1 MSLYKQ
7 LWIAIIFLLSTV
19 FGIAFLI
26 NGVSTS
32 KYLEQQL
39 SQKNSDDAGALA
51 LSLSQQELDPV
62 LIELQ
67 LASRL
72 DQGHYKF
79 IAFTDISGE
88 TLFRRDNPKVTLPH
102 HEWLAAIFPINAET
116 GESEVLNGWSQ
127 MGTVTVA
134 SDDSFAYAELWHA
147 GERTLVALLAAVIL
161 AGALGSLLLRAI
173 LRPLAQVVEQAE
185 AIGKRRFMN
194 LPEPFTTEFKV
205 VTMSMNTLS
214 ARVKDM
220 LTRESQRLE
229 RQREVSDLDST
240 TGILQREAF
249 MARLKAKLSSEGTDA
264 SGAIALVRVTN
275 LARMN
280 QTFGRGPVDTTLK
293 TIGIVL
299 RRLTMTEP
307 NWVTGR
313 LNGSDF
319 VLLAPEE
326 RDPRKVASTLQR
338 VIADALLE
346 SSMRDKTT
354 LPGACVEYASGDT
367 ISRVMTTL
375 DAALMAADE
384 KQDSSITLASR
395 HSGSVVPA
403 REQANFWRDALS
415 QALESDGLILEFFP
429 VLTNVGKLF
438 HQEGMVRIRVNNE
451 LCPAGAFM
459 PWIHRLDLGG
469 ELDRAV
475 VKLAIKQIQ
484 RTGHATAINLTAN
497 ALIDPTFSTW
507 LEGALLKHKIVAERL
522 NLEVNEASAYSH
534 IDGFQRLS
542 RRIQAAGAKLGIE
555 HMGYRIDEVGK
566 LSELGIDYIK
576 IDGLF
581 TNGISNNAGTA
592 ALLRTYINIGQ
603 TLGLPCIAEGIV
615 NSADL
620 QVAYELGASAAS
632 GPAVK

>member
-7 LWIAIIFLLSTV
+7 LWIAIVFLLSTV
-19 FGIAFLI
+19 FGLVFLI

-32 KYLEQQL
+32 GYLEQQL
-39 SQKNSDDAGALA
+39 SQKNSDDASALA

-62 LIELQ
+62 LLELQ
-67 LASRL
+67 LAARL

-79 IAFTDISGE
+79 IAFTDINGE
-88 TLFRRDNPKVTLPH
+88 TLFRRENPAAMLPH
-102 HEWLAAIFPINAET
+102 HEWLATLFPINAEA
-116 GESEVLNGWSQ
+116 GESEVSNGWNQ
-127 MGTVTVA
+127 LGTVTLA
-134 SDDSFAYAELWHA
+134 SDDGFAYAELWHA
-147 GERTLVALLAAVIL
+147 GERTVIALLAAVIM
-161 AGALGSLLLRAI
+161 AGALGSILLRAI

-185 AIGKRRFMN
+185 AIGQRRFMN
-194 LPEPFTTEFKV
+194 LPEPFTTEFRA
-205 VTMSMNTLS
+205 VTVSMNSLS
-214 ARVKDM
+214 ARVKEM

-229 RQREVSDLDST
+229 RQREISDLDST
-240 TGILQREAF
+240 TGILQREPF
-249 MARLKAKLSSEGTDA
+249 MARLKAKLSSEGADA

-280 QTFGRGPVDTTLK
+280 QMFGRGPVDTTLK

-313 LNGSDF
+313 LNGADF

-326 RDPRKVASTLQR
+326 RDPRKVAGILQR
-338 VIADALLE
+338 VIADALGE
-346 SSMRDKTT
+346 SSMRDSTT

-367 ISRVMTTL
+367 ISQVMTTL

-384 KQDSSITLASR
+384 QQDSSVTLASR
-395 HSGSVVPA
+395 HSGSVIPA
-403 REQANFWRDALS
+403 REQASFWRDALS

-429 VLTNVGKLF
+429 VLSNAGKLF
-438 HQEGMVRIRVNNE
+438 HQEGMVRIKVNNE
-451 LCPAGAFM
+451 ICPAGAFM

-484 RTGHATAINLTAN
+484 KTGRTTAVNLTAS

-507 LEGALLKHKIVAERL
+507 LEGLLLKKGMIAERL
-522 NLEVNEASAYSH
+522 NLEVNETSAYSH
-534 IDGFQRLS
+534 VDGFQRLS
-542 RRIQAAGAKLGIE
+542 RRVQAAGAKLGIE
-555 HMGYRIDEVGK
+555 HMGYRIDQVGK
-566 LSELGIDYIK
+566 LGELGIDYIK

-581 TNGISNNAGTA
+581 TKGISSNAGTA
-592 ALLRTYINIGQ
+592 ALLRTYISISQ
-603 TLGLPCIAEGIV
+603 TLGLPCIAEGIA
-615 NSADL
+615 NSDDL
-620 QVAYELGASAAS
+620 RAAYELGASAAS